1 MSHSITIRC
10 DICGATH
17 SSSAADSVGALREVI
32 VQMSWSRARWDGRVI
47 DICGGCGAWEMTPSA
62 PGRRCGSCEGG
73 ELFDVLGHDRI
84 GHRLANALLRAGI
97 DNLEL
102 LSGFS
107 ARQLRDLDGIGAVSA
122 RHALNRLHSAPNERR
137 S

>member
-1 MSHSITIRC
+1 MSHSISIRC

-17 SSSAADSVGALREVI
+17 SSSAAYSVGALRESI
-32 VQMSWSRARWDGRVI
+32 VGMSWSRTRWDGRVI
-47 DICGGCGAWEMTPSA
+47 DMCGACGAREKAPRV

-73 ELFDVLGHDRI
+73 ELFDALGHDRI

-102 LSGFS
+102 LSSFS
-107 ARQLRDLDGIGAVSA
+107 VRQLRELDGIGAVSA
-122 RHALNRLHSAPNERR
+122 HRALNRLHSAPTERR
-137 S
+137 P

>member
-17 SSSAADSVGALREVI
+17 SSSAADSIAALREAI
-32 VQMSWSRARWDGRVI
+32 VEMSWSRARWDDRVI
-47 DICGGCGAWEMTPSA
+47 DMCGGCGVREKAPSESE
-62 PGRRCGSCEGG
+62 RRCGSCEGG
-73 ELFDVLGHDRI
+73 ELFDALGHDRI

-122 RHALNRLHSAPNERR
+122 RHALNRLHSAPKERR

>member
-17 SSSAADSVGALREVI
+17 SSSAADSVGALRDVI
-32 VQMSWSRARWDGRVI
+32 VQMSWSRVRWNGRVI
-47 DICGGCGAWEMTPSA
+47 DMCGVCGVREMAPNA

-102 LSGFS
+102 LSSFS

-122 RHALNRLHSAPNERR
+122 HHALNRLHSTPNERR